1 MYLYL
6 FEVNGHP
13 PIVQKY
19 VHVNKTKKVIGTYFQ
34 CIKNIDVFFTNTKQL
49 PLPNIYH
56 DPQKPTQLKQKQA

>member
-34 CIKNIDVFFTNTKQL
+34 CIKNIDVFFTNTK
-49 PLPNIYH
+49 
-56 DPQKPTQLKQKQA
+56 